1 MLILFVK
8 KSVFDPKFELIDL
21 KRTNYK
27 ALSLEGFVPLW
38 VNLLPQNECGQWM
51 SCLSKVN
58 FQKKYYNLQTQSS
71 ETFCANWPFYCLR
84 FFYGTCKPGFYCLPF
99 FYGTCRSGFIDI
111 SIKTFLRFRPIKV
124 DSLVNTDNAE
134 CLSKFKLS
142 ITRPSNFCFGFSQ
155 IFFDQAET
163 VLFLL
168 KWLSWWWSWVI
179 FWNVWIMKLRWA
191 IFLSEIIIKGFHHPK
206 PLERFHHWKPP
217 ARFHNRPTSSEAL
230 TIPNFWQVFTIANLR
245 HVFTIAH
252 HHQRLSLSET
262 SQPCMKYL
270 CHAFSCYLELLDKLQ
285 KPICRTVGPSPT
297 TTS

>member
-8 KSVFDPKFELIDL
+8 KSVFDPKFEFIDL

-71 ETFCANWPFYCLR
+71 ETFCANWL
-84 FFYGTCKPGFYCLPF
+84 FYCLPF

-111 SIKTFLRFRPIKV
+111 LIKTFLRFRPIKV

-155 IFFDQAET
+155 IFFDQVET

-179 FWNVWIMKLRWA
+179 FLKCLNHEIALSHISLRNHHQR
-191 IFLSEIIIKGFHHPK
+191 LSPSQTSGTFPPSETSGTFSQPPNIRSSQHPK
-206 PLERFHHWKPP
+206 LHTGFYHSKPP
-217 ARFHNRPTSSEAL
+217 TCFHNRPPSSEAL
-230 TIPNFWQVFTIANLR
+230 TIGNLT
-245 HVFTIAH
+245 V
-252 HHQRLSLSET
+252 LYEVLV
-262 SQPCMKYL
+262 
-270 CHAFSCYLELLDKLQ
+270 SC
-285 KPICRTVGPSPT
+285 I
-297 TTS
+297 